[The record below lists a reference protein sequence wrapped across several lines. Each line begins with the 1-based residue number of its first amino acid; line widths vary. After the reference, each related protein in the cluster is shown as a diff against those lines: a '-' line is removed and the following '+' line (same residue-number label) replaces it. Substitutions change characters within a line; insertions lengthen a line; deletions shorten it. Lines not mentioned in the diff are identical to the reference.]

1 MTNSRAASLR
11 LLPLCFEEERGNE
24 KNERSTD
31 KKRLLFVR
39 KKFDPRDVL
48 FFFVP
53 LPERIN
59 PSSRTDPVR
68 KNQYKTISRWCVAA
82 SDSLDDL
89 LSVFLLVPWQRV
101 YNYIFAIISSSEAH
115 GSLP

>member
-1 MTNSRAASLR
+1 MYY
-11 LLPLCFEEERGNE
+11 
-24 KNERSTD
+24 
-31 KKRLLFVR
+31 
-39 KKFDPRDVL
+39 